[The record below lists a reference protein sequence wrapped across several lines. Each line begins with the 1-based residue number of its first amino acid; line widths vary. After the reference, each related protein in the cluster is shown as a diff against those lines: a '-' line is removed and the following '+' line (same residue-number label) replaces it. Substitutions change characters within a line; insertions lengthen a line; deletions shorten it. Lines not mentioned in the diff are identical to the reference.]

1 MRASIAIN
9 PGTPATEI
17 SDEVAHAADMIL
29 VMTVWPGAGGQKF
42 IAECMPKVAEL
53 RARFPDLDVEVDG
66 GVAPKTIHAC
76 ADAGANVIVAG
87 TAVFRDPRPDAVIQ
101 YLREQCEQAQARI
114 REERQRIMQGESVPG
129 AGIAHTTA
137 YLSGDWD
144 AWQHP
149 RAFLGHEMAP

>member
-1 MRASIAIN
+1 
-9 PGTPATEI
+9 
-17 SDEVAHAADMIL
+17 
-29 VMTVWPGAGGQKF
+29 
-42 IAECMPKVAEL
+42 MPKVAEL

-137 YLSGDWD
+137 YLSGDTE
-144 AWQHP
+144 AWHHP
-149 RAFLGHEMAP
+149 RAFLRHEMAP